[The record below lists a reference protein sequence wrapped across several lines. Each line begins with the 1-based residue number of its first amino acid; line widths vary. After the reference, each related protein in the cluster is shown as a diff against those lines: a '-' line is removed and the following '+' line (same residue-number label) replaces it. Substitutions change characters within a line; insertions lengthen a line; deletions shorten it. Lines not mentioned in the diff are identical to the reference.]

1 MYICII
7 FFVGVYIYIYIG
19 SGRLTWTDTLGEMRR
34 VDLRRGDTYRLKS
47 GSIFYV
53 LSSLQPERQKLRIY
67 AIFTNTDDDSYV

>member
-7 FFVGVYIYIYIG
+7 FFVGVYIYIG

-34 VDLRRGDTYRLKS
+34 VDLRRGDIYRLKS